1 MIENMIKSIPGI
13 VPNFCDRCGSRYIKA
28 DLEVLNTNQEGFTCR
43 IMCKNCGNIHL
54 VQVSASMEGIN
65 ARKLSV
71 FSDFR
76 STKEIKSFTGSTRI
90 SAAEVLDVMH
100 AMQKIKKLKDF
111 WEILTNTSKE

>member
-1 MIENMIKSIPGI
+1 MIENMIKSIPGL
-13 VPNFCDRCGSRYIKA
+13 VPNFCDRCGSRYIKT

-43 IMCKNCGNIHL
+43 IMCRNCGNIHV
-54 VQVSASMEGIN
+54 VQVNLSMDGIN

-76 STKEIKSFTGSTRI
+76 STKEIKSFTGSTCI
-90 SAAEVLDVMH
+90 SPSEVLDVMH

-111 WEILTNTSKE
+111 WEVLSKSSKE